1 MVYEALQHIQ
11 GALNAPKG
19 QFNKFGGY
27 AYRSCED
34 ILEAVKPLL
43 AETLSTVT
51 VADEIVQVG
60 SRYYVKATATLHC
73 GEESVST
80 TAYAREAEEKKG
92 MDESQITGSAS
103 SYARKYALNGLF
115 AIDDNR
121 DADATNTGDG
131 KPKPAQKPAGRP
143 QTSAAA
149 QPVVQKPAPAPVK
162 AATAAQAATVPE
174 KAPAAQKE
182 AEPYRF
188 KNGKHAGRTPEEVW
202 ADDPDYIRYVSALPK
217 CPAEVL
223 AVMK

>member
-60 SRYYVKATATLHC
+60 SRYYIKATATLHC

-143 QTSAAA
+143 QTSAAPQGA
-149 QPVVQKPAPAPVK
+149 QRPAPTPAK
-162 AATAAQAATVPE
+162 TATAAQKAAAPE
-174 KAPAAQKE
+174 KAPAAQKG

-188 KNGKHAGRTPEEVW
+188 KNGPHAGQTPAEVW
-202 ADDPDYIRYVSALPK
+202 AADPDYIRYVSALPA

-223 AVMK
+223 AVLK

>member
-43 AETLSTVT
+43 VETLSTVT
-51 VADEIVQVG
+51 VADEIVQ
-60 SRYYVKATATLHC
+60 
-73 GEESVST
+73 
-80 TAYAREAEEKKG
+80 AEEKKG

-131 KPKPAQKPAGRP
+131 KPKPAQKPA
-143 QTSAAA
+143 AAA
-149 QPVVQKPAPAPVK
+149 
-162 AATAAQAATVPE
+162 
-174 KAPAAQKE
+174 
-182 AEPYRF
+182 PYRF
-188 KNGKHAGRTPEEVW
+188 KNGPHAGQTPAEVW
-202 ADDPDYIRYVSALPK
+202 AADPDYIRYVSKMPA
-217 CPAEVL
+217 CPAEEL
-223 AVMK
+223 ADLK

>member
-51 VADEIVQVG
+51 VEDEIVQVG

-143 QTSAAA
+143 QTNAA

-162 AATAAQAATVPE
+162 AATAAQKAAAPE
-174 KAPAAQKE
+174 KAPAAQP
-182 AEPYRF
+182 ASAAPYRF
-188 KNGKHAGRTPEEVW
+188 KSGKHAGRTPEEVW
-202 ADDPDYIRYVSALPK
+202 ATDPDYIRQVTLLPQ